1 MQGMYTDKS
10 KQPKYPKQNRIL
22 QPLIVHIVIYKY
34 KNKQDDIPLS
44 PFYYSTNILTILQF
58 IFTDNTC
65 NSHVSHGWM
74 KHNADNLKVC
84 HTKQKS
90 IESHAN
96 NWK

>member
-10 KQPKYPKQNRIL
+10 KQPKYPKQNRTL
-22 QPLIVHIVIYKY
+22 QPLIVHIVVYKY

-58 IFTDNTC
+58 IFTDYTC